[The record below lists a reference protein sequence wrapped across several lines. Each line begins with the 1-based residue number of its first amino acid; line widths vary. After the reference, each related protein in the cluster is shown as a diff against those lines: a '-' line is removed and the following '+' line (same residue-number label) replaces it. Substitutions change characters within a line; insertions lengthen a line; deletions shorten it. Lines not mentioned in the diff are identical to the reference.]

1 MVSFTIVWFRISK
14 EFHSFQVTLDHNL
27 IIFLAVYLFMGVVTM
42 ADLYLFPPQSFE
54 IGLDSKCSQRRCPV
68 HGLRLSPSSSSPD
81 ASPLGLTQKAPPPRA
96 HPS

>member
-42 ADLYLFPPQSFE
+42 ADL
-54 IGLDSKCSQRRCPV
+54 I
-68 HGLRLSPSSSSPD
+68 SSPFSLLKHVWTLSAHSED
-81 ASPLGLTQKAPPPRA
+81 AQYTFPGSAHSPVPQTQVLQC
-96 HPS
+96 